1 MLYILVS
8 HQSATSVWTTCQYR
22 PDTHQCLENSNSSR
36 LHPYGRH
43 GNMFGCSS
51 EFDKKSNFLHRH
63 RYGKTG
69 YTVRTLSFDK
79 VRRGEELQP
88 SGRQGN
94 TVRKR
99 SLLWKL
105 RAAEM
110 QPSRRGPNMVLREAC
125 YGKPVAQLSVW
136 TTSAYV
142 LTPPR
147 ENRISVDLG
156 LL

>member
-1 MLYILVS
+1 MGRQLHL
-8 HQSATSVWTTCQYR
+8 
-22 PDTHQCLENSNSSR
+22 SR
-36 LHPYGRH
+36 RQ
-43 GNMFGCSS
+43 
-51 EFDKKSNFLHRH
+51 
-63 RYGKTG
+63 G